1 MKTKMSSKFLKSYLS
16 ITILVIAI
24 ATSGMFAQKKDIHAS
39 LTKKEKKEY
48 EYEKKYQAYK
58 SMIEQKDFVFEA
70 NFYQDVTGRFHIVD
84 SQLNFV
90 AVDSTTATIQLGSD
104 SREGYNGVGGITI
117 EGKITR
123 WILTEDAKNMI
134 LHLHITVWTQG
145 DFYDLK
151 FKISPKEDTNV
162 LIEGIMFIGEL
173 LPSSESTVFEGI
185 KTEYAM
191 P

>member
-1 MKTKMSSKFLKSYLS
+1 MKTKMRCKFLKSYVS
-16 ITILVIAI
+16 ITILAIAI
-24 ATSGMFAQKKDIHAS
+24 ATSGMFAQKKDYHAS

-58 SMIEQKDFVFEA
+58 SMIEQKDFVLEA
-70 NFYQDVTGRFHIVD
+70 NFFQDVTGRFHIVD

-90 AVDSTTATIQLGSD
+90 AIDSTTAIIQFGSN
-104 SREGYNGVGGITI
+104 SKEGYNGVGGKTI

-162 LIEGIMFIGEL
+162 LIEGLMFIGEL
-173 LPSSESTVFEGI
+173 LPSSESTVFEGMR
-185 KTEYAM
+185 TEYAR